1 MKRTLIF
8 LLALLLAAAGILT
21 AGAGYLT
28 SREEAIELTH
38 HLVAGDPAA
47 AAGIRL
53 TLPVGNQRSQTC
65 WETTVD
71 LGTEELE
78 PETTFIFNPPQGA
91 WRKYEAASSVDIYT
105 GSASFSM
112 SSSGGGIDFSEYTGE
127 GAEDSGR
134 YYEATMMVLPA
145 ADIAERTENGETR
158 TETVRLSDY
167 YEYYPVTMELYLL
180 DQEGRYR
187 MYANWAECQ
196 ALTDYFG
203 LKVPEDLMVEVSV
216 TKDELGQVYN
226 VETNDA
232 DNQRFWFDCQAIVVE
247 DGLCM
252 SIAVMSEGVDVS
264 ENLVACRD
272 GFGLYFIPF
281 SDELKTDY
289 EQGDPVFDLE
299 HVRMFCPLA
308 PGSAP
313 MLLSREA
320 EGQVLLYAREDGA
333 LKLSVFDTDTWQC
346 VQWETIFPLGEEDAY
361 SLLGSGDGFMVM
373 SGPDNM
379 FRVVE
384 EADGVYTPALSGVQ
398 DMGEGYVDEWW
409 YNVECAYD
417 GQRLAVAGITASGD
431 CSLWVQVYD
440 ETGLT
445 YGARID
451 HSLDREDAWNLYEY
465 NGNVADQYPIVA
477 FTGS

>member
-1 MKRTLIF
+1 MKRTLIL
-8 LLALLLAAAGILT
+8 LLALLLAAVGLLA

-28 SREEAIELTH
+28 STEDDIELTH

-47 AAGIRL
+47 AAGIKL
-53 TLPVGNQRSQTC
+53 TLPVGDQGSQTC

-71 LGTEELE
+71 LGAEELAPKTE
-78 PETTFIFNPPQGA
+78 FTFYPKGKTWENDPQP
-91 WRKYEAASSVDIYT
+91 RVDIYT
-105 GSASFSM
+105 GSINFGM
-112 SSSGGGIDFSEYTGE
+112 SSTGGIDFSEYTGE
-127 GAEDSGR
+127 GEEDPGR
-134 YYEATMMVLPA
+134 LYDATMMVLPA
-145 ADIAERTENGETR
+145 ADVAERTENGETR
-158 TETVRLSDY
+158 TETLRLADY
-167 YEYYPVTMELYLL
+167 YDYYPMTVELYLP
-180 DQEGRYR
+180 DQEGRSHV
-187 MYANWAECQ
+187 YATWAECQ

-203 LKVPEDLMVEVSV
+203 LRVPEDLMVEVSV

-232 DNQRFWFDCQAIVVE
+232 DNQRFWFDCQTVVVE
-247 DGLCM
+247 DGVCLA
-252 SIAVMSEGVDVS
+252 IAVMSEDMDVS
-264 ENLVACRD
+264 KDLVACRD

-451 HSLDREDAWNLYEY
+451 HSLDREDAWNFYEY
-465 NGNVADQYPIVA
+465 RTEAVAEEAPLIA
-477 FTGS
+477 FTGD

>member
-1 MKRTLIF
+1 MKRTLIL
-8 LLALLLAAAGILT
+8 LLALLLAAVGLLAAGV
-21 AGAGYLT
+21 GYLT
-28 SREEAIELTH
+28 STEDDIELTH

-47 AAGIRL
+47 AAGIKL
-53 TLPVGNQRSQTC
+53 TLPVGDQGSQTC

-71 LGTEELE
+71 LGAEELAPKTE
-78 PETTFIFNPPQGA
+78 FTFYPKGKTWENDPQP
-91 WRKYEAASSVDIYT
+91 RVDIYT
-105 GSASFSM
+105 GSINFGM
-112 SSSGGGIDFSEYTGE
+112 SSTGGIDFSEYTGE
-127 GAEDSGR
+127 GEEDPGR
-134 YYEATMMVLPA
+134 LYDATMMVLPA
-145 ADIAERTENGETR
+145 ADVAERTENGETR
-158 TETVRLSDY
+158 TETLRLADY
-167 YEYYPVTMELYLL
+167 YDYYPMTVELYLP
-180 DQEGRYR
+180 DQEGRSHV
-187 MYANWAECQ
+187 YATWAECQ

-203 LKVPEDLMVEVSV
+203 LRVPEDLMVEVSV

-232 DNQRFWFDCQAIVVE
+232 DNQRFWFDCQTVVVE
-247 DGLCM
+247 DGVCLA
-252 SIAVMSEGVDVS
+252 IAVMSEDMDVS
-264 ENLVACRD
+264 KDLVACRD

-477 FTGS
+477 FTGA

>member
-8 LLALLLAAAGILT
+8 LLVLLLTAAGLLT

-28 SREEAIELTH
+28 STEDDITLTH
-38 HLVAGDPAA
+38 NLIAGDPAA
-47 AAGIRL
+47 AEGVTL
-53 TLPVGNQRSQTC
+53 TLPAGDQGSQTC

-71 LGTEELE
+71 LGAEELAPKTE
-78 PETTFIFNPPQGA
+78 FTFYPKGKTWENDPQP
-91 WRKYEAASSVDIYT
+91 RVDIYT
-105 GSASFSM
+105 GSINFSM
-112 SSSGGGIDFSEYTGE
+112 SSTGGIDFSEYD
-127 GAEDSGR
+127 GALTEDPGR
-134 YYEATMMVLPA
+134 LYDATMMVLPA
-145 ADIAERTENGETR
+145 ADVAERTENGETR
-158 TETVRLSDY
+158 TETVRLADY
-167 YEYYPVTMELYLL
+167 YDYYPVTVELYLP
-180 DQEGRYR
+180 DQEGRSHV
-187 MYANWAECQ
+187 YAAWADCQ

-203 LKVPEDLMVEVSV
+203 LRVPEDLMVEVSV

-232 DNQRFWFDCQAIVVE
+232 DNQRFWFDCQTVVVE
-247 DGLCM
+247 DGVCLA
-252 SIAVMSEGVDVS
+252 IAVMSEDMDVS
-264 ENLVACRD
+264 KDLVACRD

-451 HSLDREDAWNLYEY
+451 HSLDREDVWNFYEY
-465 NGNVADQYPIVA
+465 RTDAVTEQYPIIT
-477 FTGS
+477 FTGA

>member
-1 MKRTLIF
+1 MKRTLIL
-8 LLALLLAAAGILT
+8 LLALLLAAVGLLA

-28 SREEAIELTH
+28 STEDDIELTH

-47 AAGIRL
+47 AVGIKL
-53 TLPVGNQRSQTC
+53 TLPVGDQGSQTC

-71 LGTEELE
+71 LGAEELAPKTE
-78 PETTFIFNPPQGA
+78 FTFYPKGKTWENDPQP
-91 WRKYEAASSVDIYT
+91 RVDIYT
-105 GSASFSM
+105 GSINFGM
-112 SSSGGGIDFSEYTGE
+112 SSTGGIDFSEYTGE
-127 GAEDSGR
+127 GEEDPGR
-134 YYEATMMVLPA
+134 LYDATMMVLPA
-145 ADIAERTENGETR
+145 ADVAERTENGETR
-158 TETVRLSDY
+158 TETLRLADY
-167 YEYYPVTMELYLL
+167 YDYYPMTVELYLP
-180 DQEGRYR
+180 DQEGRSHV
-187 MYANWAECQ
+187 YATWAECQ

-203 LKVPEDLMVEVSV
+203 LRVPEDLMVEVSV

-232 DNQRFWFDCQAIVVE
+232 DNQRFWFDCQTVVVE
-247 DGLCM
+247 DGVCLA
-252 SIAVMSEGVDVS
+252 IAVMSEDMDVS
-264 ENLVACRD
+264 KDLVACRD

-451 HSLDREDAWNLYEY
+451 HSLDREDAWNFYEY
-465 NGNVADQYPIVA
+465 RTEAVAEEAPLIA
-477 FTGS
+477 FTGD

>member
-1 MKRTLIF
+1 MKRTLIL
-8 LLALLLAAAGILT
+8 LLALLLAAVGLLA

-28 SREEAIELTH
+28 STEDDIELTH

-47 AAGIRL
+47 AAGIKL
-53 TLPVGNQRSQTC
+53 TLPVGDQGSQTC

-71 LGTEELE
+71 LGSEELAPKTE
-78 PETTFIFNPPQGA
+78 FTFYPKGKTWENDPQP
-91 WRKYEAASSVDIYT
+91 RVDIYT
-105 GSASFSM
+105 GSINFGM
-112 SSSGGGIDFSEYTGE
+112 SSTGGIDFSEYTGE
-127 GAEDSGR
+127 GEEDPGR
-134 YYEATMMVLPA
+134 LYDATMMVLPA
-145 ADIAERTENGETR
+145 ADVAERTENGETR
-158 TETVRLSDY
+158 TETLRLADY
-167 YEYYPVTMELYLL
+167 YDYYPMTVELYLP
-180 DQEGRYR
+180 DQEGRSHV
-187 MYANWAECQ
+187 YAAWADCQ

-203 LKVPEDLMVEVSV
+203 LRVPEDLMVEVSV

-232 DNQRFWFDCQAIVVE
+232 DNQRFWFDCQTVVVE
-247 DGLCM
+247 DGICV
-252 SIAVMSEGVDVS
+252 SISVES
-264 ENLVACRD
+264 ENIDVPEDLVACRD

-465 NGNVADQYPIVA
+465 SADSVADQYPVIA
-477 FTGS
+477 FTGT

>member
-8 LLALLLAAAGILT
+8 LLVLLLTAAGLLT

-28 SREEAIELTH
+28 STEDDITLTH
-38 HLVAGDPAA
+38 NLIAGDPAA
-47 AAGIRL
+47 AAGVTL
-53 TLPVGNQRSQTC
+53 TLPVGDQRSQTC

-71 LGTEELE
+71 LGTVELAPKTE
-78 PETTFIFNPPQGA
+78 FTFYPKGKTWENDLQP
-91 WRKYEAASSVDIYT
+91 RVDIYT
-105 GSASFSM
+105 GSINFSM
-112 SSSGGGIDFSEYTGE
+112 SSTGGIDFSEYDGAS
-127 GAEDSGR
+127 AEDPGR
-134 YYEATMMVLPA
+134 YYEVTMMVLPA
-145 ADIAERTENGETR
+145 ADVAERTENGETR
-158 TETVRLSDY
+158 TETLRLADY
-167 YEYYPVTMELYLL
+167 YDYYPVTVELYLP
-180 DQEGRYR
+180 DQEGRSHV
-187 MYANWAECQ
+187 YAAWADCQ

-203 LKVPEDLMVEVSV
+203 LRVPEDLMVEVSV

-232 DNQRFWFDCQAIVVE
+232 DNQRFWFDCQTVVVE
-247 DGLCM
+247 DGVCLA
-252 SIAVMSEGVDVS
+252 IAVMSEDMDVS
-264 ENLVACRD
+264 KDLVACRD

-417 GQRLAVAGITASGD
+417 GERLVISGITGNGN

-451 HSLDREDAWNLYEY
+451 HSLDREDVWNFYEY
-465 NGNVADQYPIVA
+465 RTDAVTEQYPIIT
-477 FTGS
+477 FTGA

>member
-1 MKRTLIF
+1 MKRMLIF
-8 LLALLLAAAGILT
+8 LLVLLLAAAGILT

-28 SREEAIELTH
+28 STEDDITLTH
-38 HLVAGDPAA
+38 NLIAGDPAA
-47 AAGIRL
+47 AEGVTL
-53 TLPVGNQRSQTC
+53 TLPAGDQGAQTC
-65 WETTVD
+65 WETAVD
-71 LGTEELE
+71 LGTEELA
-78 PETTFIFNPPQGA
+78 PETAFTFYPGGKSWESTPQTYA
-91 WRKYEAASSVDIYT
+91 EIYT
-105 GSASFSM
+105 GSVNFSM
-112 SSSGGGIDFSEYTGE
+112 SSSGGIDFSEYDGAS
-127 GAEDSGR
+127 AEDPGR
-134 YYEATMMVLPA
+134 YYEVTMMVLPA
-145 ADIAERTENGETR
+145 ADVAERTENGETR
-158 TETVRLSDY
+158 TETLRLADY
-167 YEYYPVTMELYLL
+167 YDYYPVTVELYLP
-180 DQEGRYR
+180 DQEGRSHV
-187 MYANWAECQ
+187 YAAWADCQ

-203 LKVPEDLMVEVSV
+203 LRVPEDLMVEVSV

-232 DNQRFWFDCQAIVVE
+232 DNQRFWFDCQTVVVE
-247 DGLCM
+247 DGVCLA
-252 SIAVMSEGVDVS
+252 IAVMSEDMDVS
-264 ENLVACRD
+264 KDLVACRD

-289 EQGDPVFDLE
+289 EQGDPAFDLE

-379 FRVVE
+379 FRMVE

-417 GQRLAVAGITASGD
+417 GERLVISGITGNGN

-451 HSLDREDAWNLYEY
+451 HSLDREDVWNFYEY
-465 NGNVADQYPIVA
+465 RTDAVTEQYPIIT
-477 FTGS
+477 FTGA

>member
-1 MKRTLIF
+1 MKRTLIL
-8 LLALLLAAAGILT
+8 LLALLLAAVGLLAAGV
-21 AGAGYLT
+21 GYLT
-28 SREEAIELTH
+28 STEDDIELTH

-47 AAGIRL
+47 AAGIKL
-53 TLPVGNQRSQTC
+53 TLPVGDQGSQTC

-71 LGTEELE
+71 LGTEELA
-78 PETTFIFNPPQGA
+78 PETTFTFYPQGKTWEDDPQPQA
-91 WRKYEAASSVDIYT
+91 EIYT
-105 GSASFSM
+105 GSINFSM
-112 SSSGGGIDFSEYTGE
+112 SSNGGIDFSEYDGAS
-127 GAEDSGR
+127 AEDPGR
-134 YYEATMMVLPA
+134 YYDATMMVLPA
-145 ADIAERTENGETR
+145 ADVAERTENGETR
-158 TETVRLSDY
+158 TETLRLADY
-167 YEYYPVTMELYLL
+167 YDYYPMTVELYLP
-180 DQEGRYR
+180 DQEGRSHV
-187 MYANWAECQ
+187 YAAWAECQ

-203 LKVPEDLMVEVSV
+203 LRVPEDLMVEVSV

-226 VETNDA
+226 VETSDTG
-232 DNQRFWFDCQAIVVE
+232 NQRFWFDCQTVVVE
-247 DGLCM
+247 DGVCLA
-252 SIAVMSEGVDVS
+252 IAVMSEDMDVS
-264 ENLVACRD
+264 KDLVACRD

-477 FTGS
+477 FTGA

>member
-8 LLALLLAAAGILT
+8 LLVLLLAAAGLLT

-28 SREEAIELTH
+28 STEDDITLTH
-38 HLVAGDPAA
+38 NLIAGDPAA
-47 AAGIRL
+47 AEGVTL
-53 TLPVGNQRSQTC
+53 TLPAGDQQAQTC
-65 WETTVD
+65 WETTVA
-71 LGTEELE
+71 LGTEMLS
-78 PETTFIFNPPQGA
+78 PETAFTFYPGGKDWEGSIQPGA
-91 WRKYEAASSVDIYT
+91 EIYT
-105 GSASFSM
+105 GSFSYGISASGS
-112 SSSGGGIDFSEYTGE
+112 IDFADYLGE
-127 GAEDSGR
+127 GEDPSYR
-134 YYEATMMVLPA
+134 HDATLMVLPA
-145 ADIAERTENGETR
+145 VDVAERTENGETR
-158 TETVRLSDY
+158 TETLRLADY
-167 YEYYPVTMELYLL
+167 YDYYPMTVELYLP
-180 DQEGRYR
+180 DQEGRSHV
-187 MYANWAECQ
+187 YATWAECQ

-203 LKVPEDLMVEVSV
+203 LRVPEDLMVEVSV

-232 DNQRFWFDCQAIVVE
+232 DNQRFWFDCQTVVVE
-247 DGLCM
+247 DGVCLA
-252 SIAVMSEGVDVS
+252 IAVMSEDMDVS
-264 ENLVACRD
+264 KDLVACRD

-281 SDELKTDY
+281 SEELKTDY
-289 EQGDPVFDLE
+289 EQGDPVFNLE
-299 HVRMFCPLA
+299 NIRMFCPLA
-308 PGSAP
+308 QGSSP
-313 MLLSREA
+313 LLLNREA

-417 GQRLAVAGITASGD
+417 GERLVISGITGNGN

-451 HSLDREDAWNLYEY
+451 HSLDREDVWNFYEY
-465 NGNVADQYPIVA
+465 RTDAVTEQYPIIT
-477 FTGS
+477 FTGA

>member
-1 MKRTLIF
+1 MKRTLIL
-8 LLALLLAAAGILT
+8 LLALLLAAVGLLA

-28 SREEAIELTH
+28 STEDDIELTH

-47 AAGIRL
+47 AAGIKL
-53 TLPVGNQRSQTC
+53 TLPVGDQGSQTC

-71 LGTEELE
+71 LGSEELAPKTE
-78 PETTFIFNPPQGA
+78 FTFYPKGKTWENDPQP
-91 WRKYEAASSVDIYT
+91 RVDIYT
-105 GSASFSM
+105 GSINFGM
-112 SSSGGGIDFSEYTGE
+112 SSTGGIDFSEYTGE
-127 GAEDSGR
+127 GEEDPGR
-134 YYEATMMVLPA
+134 LYDATMMVLPA
-145 ADIAERTENGETR
+145 ADVAERTENGETR
-158 TETVRLSDY
+158 TETLRLADY
-167 YEYYPVTMELYLL
+167 YDYYPMTVELYLP
-180 DQEGRYR
+180 DQEGRSHV
-187 MYANWAECQ
+187 YATWAECQ

-203 LKVPEDLMVEVSV
+203 LRVPEDLMVEVSV

-232 DNQRFWFDCQAIVVE
+232 DNQRFWFDCQTVVVE
-247 DGLCM
+247 DGVCLA
-252 SIAVMSEGVDVS
+252 IAVMSEDMDVS
-264 ENLVACRD
+264 KDLVACRD

-477 FTGS
+477 FTGA

>member
-8 LLALLLAAAGILT
+8 LLVLLLTAAGLLT

-28 SREEAIELTH
+28 STEDDITLTH
-38 HLVAGDPAA
+38 NLIAGDPVAA
-47 AAGIRL
+47 EGVTL
-53 TLPVGNQRSQTC
+53 TLPAGDQGAQTC

-71 LGTEELE
+71 LGTEELAPKTE
-78 PETTFIFNPPQGA
+78 FTFYPKGKTWENDPQP
-91 WRKYEAASSVDIYT
+91 RVDIYT
-105 GSASFSM
+105 GSINFSM
-112 SSSGGGIDFSEYTGE
+112 SSNGGIDFSEYDGAS
-127 GAEDSGR
+127 AEDPGR
-134 YYEATMMVLPA
+134 YYDATMMVLPA
-145 ADIAERTENGETR
+145 ADVAERTENGETR
-158 TETVRLSDY
+158 TETVRLADY
-167 YEYYPVTMELYLL
+167 YDYYPMTVELYLP
-180 DQEGRYR
+180 DQEGRSHV
-187 MYANWAECQ
+187 YATWADCQ

-203 LKVPEDLMVEVSV
+203 LRVPEDLMVEVSV

-226 VETNDA
+226 VETNDTG
-232 DNQRFWFDCQAIVVE
+232 NQRFWFDCQAIVVE

-281 SDELKTDY
+281 SEELKTDY
-289 EQGDPVFDLE
+289 AQGDPVFDLE
-299 HVRMFCPLA
+299 NIRMFCPLSQ
-308 PGSAP
+308 GSSP
-313 MLLSREA
+313 MLLNREE
-320 EGQVLLYAREDGA
+320 EGQLLLYAREDGA
-333 LKLSVFDTDTWQC
+333 LKLSVFDVETWQC
-346 VQWETIFPLGEEDAY
+346 VQWETIFSLGEEDYY

-373 SGPDNM
+373 SGPDNI

-398 DMGEGYVDEWW
+398 DMGDGYVDEWW

-417 GQRLAVAGITASGD
+417 GQRLVLAGITASGD

-451 HSLDREDAWNLYEY
+451 HSLDREDAWNPYEY
-465 NGNVADQYPIVA
+465 NGNVADQYPIIT
-477 FTGS
+477 FTEE

>member
-53 TLPVGNQRSQTC
+53 TLPVGDQRSQTC

-71 LGTEELE
+71 LGAEELAPKTE
-78 PETTFIFNPPQGA
+78 FTFYPKGKTWENDPQP
-91 WRKYEAASSVDIYT
+91 RVDIYT
-105 GSASFSM
+105 GSVNFGM
-112 SSSGGGIDFSEYTGE
+112 SSTGGIDFSEYTGE
-127 GAEDSGR
+127 GEEDPGR
-134 YYEATMMVLPA
+134 LYDATMMVLPA
-145 ADIAERTENGETR
+145 ADVAERTENGETR
-158 TETVRLSDY
+158 TETLRLADY
-167 YEYYPVTMELYLL
+167 YDYYPMTVELYLP
-180 DQEGRYR
+180 DQEGRSHV
-187 MYANWAECQ
+187 YATWADCQ

-203 LKVPEDLMVEVSV
+203 LRVPEDLMVEVSV

-232 DNQRFWFDCQAIVVE
+232 DNQRFWFDCQTVVVE
-247 DGLCM
+247 DGVCLA
-252 SIAVMSEGVDVS
+252 IAVMSEDMDVS
-264 ENLVACRD
+264 KDLVACRD

-465 NGNVADQYPIVA
+465 NSNVADPYPIITV
-477 FTGS
+477 TES

>member
-1 MKRTLIF
+1 MKRTLIL
-8 LLALLLAAAGILT
+8 LLALLLAAVGLLAAGV
-21 AGAGYLT
+21 GYLT
-28 SREEAIELTH
+28 STEDDIELTH

-47 AAGIRL
+47 AAGIKL
-53 TLPVGNQRSQTC
+53 TLPVGDQGSQTC

-71 LGTEELE
+71 LGAEELAPKTE
-78 PETTFIFNPPQGA
+78 FTFYPKGKTWENDPQP
-91 WRKYEAASSVDIYT
+91 RVDIYT
-105 GSASFSM
+105 GSINFGM
-112 SSSGGGIDFSEYTGE
+112 SSTGGIDFSEYTGE
-127 GAEDSGR
+127 GEEDPGR
-134 YYEATMMVLPA
+134 LYDATMMVLPA
-145 ADIAERTENGETR
+145 ADVAERTENGETR
-158 TETVRLSDY
+158 TETVRLADY
-167 YEYYPVTMELYLL
+167 YDYYPMTVELYLP
-180 DQEGRYR
+180 DQEGRSHV
-187 MYANWAECQ
+187 YATWAECQ

-203 LKVPEDLMVEVSV
+203 LRVPEDLMVEVSV

-232 DNQRFWFDCQAIVVE
+232 DNQRFWFDCQTVVVE
-247 DGLCM
+247 DGVCLA
-252 SIAVMSEGVDVS
+252 IAVMSEDMDVS
-264 ENLVACRD
+264 KDLVACRD

-477 FTGS
+477 FTGA

>member
-8 LLALLLAAAGILT
+8 LLVLLLTAAGLLT

-28 SREEAIELTH
+28 STEDDITLTH
-38 HLVAGDPAA
+38 NLIAGDPAA
-47 AAGIRL
+47 AEGVTL
-53 TLPVGNQRSQTC
+53 TLPAGDQGSQTC

-71 LGTEELE
+71 LGAEELAPKTE
-78 PETTFIFNPPQGA
+78 FTFYPKGKTWENDPQP
-91 WRKYEAASSVDIYT
+91 RVDIYT
-105 GSASFSM
+105 GSINFSM
-112 SSSGGGIDFSEYTGE
+112 SSTGGIDFSEYD
-127 GAEDSGR
+127 GALTEDPGR
-134 YYEATMMVLPA
+134 LYDATMMVLPA
-145 ADIAERTENGETR
+145 ADVAERTENGETR
-158 TETVRLSDY
+158 TETVRLADY
-167 YEYYPVTMELYLL
+167 YDYYPMTVELYLP
-180 DQEGRYR
+180 DQEGRSHV
-187 MYANWAECQ
+187 YATWAECQ

-203 LKVPEDLMVEVSV
+203 LRVPEDLMVEVSV

-232 DNQRFWFDCQAIVVE
+232 DNQRFWFDCQTVVVE
-247 DGLCM
+247 DGVCLA
-252 SIAVMSEGVDVS
+252 IAVMSEDMDVS
-264 ENLVACRD
+264 KDLVACRD

-417 GQRLAVAGITASGD
+417 GERLVISGITGNGN

-477 FTGS
+477 FTGA

>member
-1 MKRTLIF
+1 MKRTLIL
-8 LLALLLAAAGILT
+8 LLALLLAAVGLLA

-28 SREEAIELTH
+28 STEDDIELTH

-47 AAGIRL
+47 AAGIKL
-53 TLPVGNQRSQTC
+53 TLPVGDQGSQTC

-71 LGTEELE
+71 LGAEELAPKTE
-78 PETTFIFNPPQGA
+78 FTFYPKGKTWENDPQP
-91 WRKYEAASSVDIYT
+91 RVDIYT
-105 GSASFSM
+105 GSINFGM
-112 SSSGGGIDFSEYTGE
+112 SSTGGIDFSEYTGE
-127 GAEDSGR
+127 GEEDPGR
-134 YYEATMMVLPA
+134 LYDATMMVLPA
-145 ADIAERTENGETR
+145 ADVAERTENGETR
-158 TETVRLSDY
+158 TETLRLADY
-167 YEYYPVTMELYLL
+167 YDYYPMTVELYLP
-180 DQEGRYR
+180 DQEGRSHV
-187 MYANWAECQ
+187 YAAWADCQ

-203 LKVPEDLMVEVSV
+203 LRVPEDLMVEVSV

-232 DNQRFWFDCQAIVVE
+232 DNQRFWFDCQTVVVE
-247 DGLCM
+247 DGICV
-252 SIAVMSEGVDVS
+252 SISVES
-264 ENLVACRD
+264 ENIDVPEDLVACRD

-477 FTGS
+477 FTGA